1 MLCSPTKKS
10 IFLEK
15 FIEPGTGFF
24 FHWHL
29 RMRVIQFMSHRTTT
43 IFFHNILHVTGQT
56 LFVDCIVLWLTLR
69 LWIRHNAT
77 GSLQHLDWRSSICYR
92 SKETRRHCRLVESGG
107 RTTGT
112 NQASNT
118 TQFISSQFHKSF
130 KFNFMS
136 NRCAELFFFLYKT
149 RYPESCR
156 ASVVEHPSEGQK
168 FMFAWLNLDFPPFF
182 FVPFFLIS
190 LLVSMI
196 EKHTRKKILWQ
207 RNNPMDAFF
216 IWITGRTTLKG
227 CSVALNT
234 NKLRRLFVRFERL
247 SV

>member
-92 SKETRRHCRLVESGG
+92 SKETRRHCGLVESGG
-107 RTTGT
+107 RTTGK

-136 NRCAELFFFLYKT
+136 NRCAELPWVLQSLS
-149 RYPESCR
+149 RR
-156 ASVVEHPSEGQK
+156 ASLEGSK
-168 FMFAWLNLDFPPFF
+168 VHVRLTELGFSPFF
-182 FVPFFLIS
+182 FCPFFFDQFACINDWETYQEKNS
-190 LLVSMI
+190 L
-196 EKHTRKKILWQ
+196 TKKQ
-207 RNNPMDAFF
+207 PN
-216 IWITGRTTLKG
+216 GRIFYLNYRANDTERVQCCLKY
-227 CSVALNT
+227 
-234 NKLRRLFVRFERL
+234 
-247 SV
+247 

>member
-1 MLCSPTKKS
+1 MYQCYVLPKKS

-107 RTTGT
+107 RTTGK
-112 NQASNT
+112 NQVSNT

-136 NRCAELFFFLYKT
+136 NRCAELFFLYKT

-168 FMFAWLNLDFPPFF
+168 FMFAWLNLDFPPFLSL
-182 FVPFFLIS
+182 FFLIS

-234 NKLRRLFVRFERL
+234 NKLRRLVVRFERL

>member
-1 MLCSPTKKS
+1 MYQCYVLPQKKS

-43 IFFHNILHVTGQT
+43 ISFHNILHVTGQT

-92 SKETRRHCRLVESGG
+92 SKETRRHCGLVESGG
-107 RTTGT
+107 RTTGK

-136 NRCAELFFFLYKT
+136 NRCAELFFFYIKPATL
-149 RYPESCR
+149 
-156 ASVVEHPSEGQK
+156 
-168 FMFAWLNLDFPPFF
+168 
-182 FVPFFLIS
+182 S
-190 LLVSMI
+190 LAEPQS
-196 EKHTRKKILWQ
+196 
-207 RNNPMDAFF
+207 
-216 IWITGRTTLKG
+216 
-227 CSVALNT
+227 
-234 NKLRRLFVRFERL
+234 
-247 SV
+247 

>member
-1 MLCSPTKKS
+1 MDLWKVVAERQVR
-10 IFLEK
+10 I
-15 FIEPGTGFF
+15 
-24 FHWHL
+24 
-29 RMRVIQFMSHRTTT
+29 RRR
-43 IFFHNILHVTGQT
+43 ILH
-56 LFVDCIVLWLTLR
+56 
-69 LWIRHNAT
+69 
-77 GSLQHLDWRSSICYR
+77 SSFPV
-92 SKETRRHCRLVESGG
+92 SFTK
-107 RTTGT
+107 
-112 NQASNT
+112 ASN
-118 TQFISSQFHKSF
+118 S
-130 KFNFMS
+130 NS
-136 NRCAELFFFLYKT
+136 NRCAELFFFLYKIGC
-149 RYPESCR
+149 PESCR

-182 FVPFFLIS
+182 FLSLFFLIS

>member
-92 SKETRRHCRLVESGG
+92 SKETRRHCGLVESGG
-107 RTTGT
+107 RTTGK

-149 RYPESCR
+149 GYPESCR

-182 FVPFFLIS
+182 FLSLFFFDQFACINDWETYQ
-190 LLVSMI
+190 
-196 EKHTRKKILWQ
+196 EK
-207 RNNPMDAFF
+207 NPL
-216 IWITGRTTLKG
+216 TTKQPNGRIFHLNYRANDTERVQCCLKY
-227 CSVALNT
+227 
-234 NKLRRLFVRFERL
+234 
-247 SV
+247 

>member
-92 SKETRRHCRLVESGG
+92 SKETRRHCGLVESGG
-107 RTTGT
+107 RTTGK
-112 NQASNT
+112 NQVSNT

-136 NRCAELFFFLYKT
+136 NRCAE
-149 RYPESCR
+149 
-156 ASVVEHPSEGQK
+156 
-168 FMFAWLNLDFPPFF
+168 PFF
-182 FVPFFLIS
+182 FYIKPATLS
-190 LLVSMI
+190 LAEPQS
-196 EKHTRKKILWQ
+196 
-207 RNNPMDAFF
+207 
-216 IWITGRTTLKG
+216 
-227 CSVALNT
+227 
-234 NKLRRLFVRFERL
+234 
-247 SV
+247 

>member
-92 SKETRRHCRLVESGG
+92 SKETRRHCGLVESGG
-107 RTTGT
+107 RTTGK

-136 NRCAELFFFLYKT
+136 NRCAELFFFYIKPAAL
-149 RYPESCR
+149 
-156 ASVVEHPSEGQK
+156 
-168 FMFAWLNLDFPPFF
+168 
-182 FVPFFLIS
+182 S
-190 LLVSMI
+190 LAEPQS
-196 EKHTRKKILWQ
+196 
-207 RNNPMDAFF
+207 
-216 IWITGRTTLKG
+216 
-227 CSVALNT
+227 
-234 NKLRRLFVRFERL
+234 
-247 SV
+247 

>member
-1 MLCSPTKKS
+1 MLCSPTEKS

-56 LFVDCIVLWLTLR
+56 LFVDCIVLWLTLC

-92 SKETRRHCRLVESGG
+92 SKETRRHCGLVESGG
-107 RTTGT
+107 RTTGK
-112 NQASNT
+112 NQMSNT

-136 NRCAELFFFLYKT
+136 NRCAELFFFFYIKPATL
-149 RYPESCR
+149 
-156 ASVVEHPSEGQK
+156 
-168 FMFAWLNLDFPPFF
+168 
-182 FVPFFLIS
+182 S
-190 LLVSMI
+190 LAEPQS
-196 EKHTRKKILWQ
+196 
-207 RNNPMDAFF
+207 
-216 IWITGRTTLKG
+216 
-227 CSVALNT
+227 
-234 NKLRRLFVRFERL
+234 
-247 SV
+247 

>member
-107 RTTGT
+107 RTTGLGDCAHE
-112 NQASNT
+112 QPEGRGWASY
-118 TQFISSQFHKSF
+118 IWSSDLKENGSSGVHQVQV
-130 KFNFMS
+130 
-136 NRCAELFFFLYKT
+136 YT
-149 RYPESCR
+149 
-156 ASVVEHPSEGQK
+156 ASQP
-168 FMFAWLNLDFPPFF
+168 LDRRSSDTS
-182 FVPFFLIS
+182 LI
-190 LLVSMI
+190 LL
-196 EKHTRKKILWQ
+196 
-207 RNNPMDAFF
+207 A
-216 IWITGRTTLKG
+216 
-227 CSVALNT
+227 
-234 NKLRRLFVRFERL
+234 
-247 SV
+247 